1 VTGQPGPSRVA
12 RFAFAV
18 GWASFLAAGVLEALV
33 FAVVDPHE
41 LRWFGAGPVELSA
54 QAIYTLSFLI
64 FWGVIALGASLA
76 LLLVSLPDE
85 GRHPERRSP
94 GWPR

>member
-1 VTGQPGPSRVA
+1 MNGAPGPSRIA
-12 RFAFAV
+12 RFAMAV
-18 GWASFLAAGVLEALV
+18 VWSSFLAAGVLEAMV

-41 LRWFGAGPVELSA
+41 LRWFGAAPIEMSV
-54 QAIYTLSFLI
+54 QAVYTVSFLI
-64 FWGVIALGASLA
+64 FWGVAALGASLA

-85 GRHPERRSP
+85 DRPQRRSP